1 MIILTGANGFIGSA
15 ILRELNNRG
24 LTEIVC
30 VDPISLSERPQ
41 LLKEKSYQE
50 FLNSDQVWDFLNQ
63 PETIRKVDWVIHMGA
78 CSSTT
83 EKNWEYLY
91 QNNTFYTQRLYEW
104 CRKNNKNLIYASSAA
119 TYGDGKMGFSDQLDS
134 EQLTPLNLYGDSKV
148 LFDRW
153 VMRQPGFQS
162 NRWYGL
168 KFFNVFGPNEYHKD
182 SMASVAFKAFYEIKK
197 TGELKLFKSY
207 NSLYADGMQLRDFVY
222 IKDITRWIME
232 LMEKRPT
239 SGIYNM
245 GFGTAR
251 SWLDLAGNVFQAL
264 NLQQKINWIEMPENI
279 KNQYQYFTEA
289 DMSKWQSN
297 GMSKPIWSLEKAIP
311 DYINNYLNSG
321 SYF

>member
-1 MIILTGANGFIGSA
+1 
-15 ILRELNNRG
+15 
-24 LTEIVC
+24 
-30 VDPISLSERPQ
+30 
-41 LLKEKSYQE
+41 
-50 FLNSDQVWDFLNQ
+50 
-63 PETIRKVDWVIHMGA
+63 
-78 CSSTT
+78 
-83 EKNWEYLY
+83 
-91 QNNTFYTQRLYEW
+91 
-104 CRKNNKNLIYASSAA
+104 
-119 TYGDGKMGFSDQLDS
+119 
-134 EQLTPLNLYGDSKV
+134 
-148 LFDRW
+148 
-153 VMRQPGFQS
+153 
-162 NRWYGL
+162 
-168 KFFNVFGPNEYHKD
+168 
-182 SMASVAFKAFYEIKK
+182 
-197 TGELKLFKSY
+197 
-207 NSLYADGMQLRDFVY
+207 
-222 IKDITRWIME
+222 ME